1 MTIADWLMIMA
12 VLLGSIIAVQLARY
26 LDNKK
31 EERDC
36 TLQFFKTLWQPVSTR
51 YLMYPITLVVIPKE

>member
-1 MTIADWLMIMA
+1 MA